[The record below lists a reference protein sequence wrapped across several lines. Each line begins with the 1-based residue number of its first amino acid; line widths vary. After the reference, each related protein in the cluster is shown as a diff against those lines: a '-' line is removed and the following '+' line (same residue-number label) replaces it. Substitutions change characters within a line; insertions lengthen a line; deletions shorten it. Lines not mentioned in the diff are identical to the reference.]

1 MVSSSSRKGLLPR
14 SPYPRS
20 KTLRNG
26 RKDLLQQLNN
36 LTTTQIPLRCHRC
49 KSQITV
55 ADRKKT
61 KKPTNGAYFKTCKRC
76 REKRNPAKW
85 IGVISKS
92 TPPKL
97 STSNHISSQSN
108 HRSSQSNHTSSQSN
122 HRSSQS
128 NHGSSQSHHES
139 SKAELDCSVCAD
151 TLPAQSFPN
160 LSGCE
165 HRPDVCRTCFLAW
178 VTERMDSTV
187 WERIK
192 CPSSDCRKLLTHDDV
207 KAHAPEDVFARY
219 VSVVRLLSS
228 SIDSITDSTICLSG
242 IF

>member
-26 RKDLLQQLNN
+26 RKDQPQQLNN
-36 LTTTQIPLRCHRC
+36 TTTILRPPRC
-49 KSQITV
+49 QRCRSQMTV
-55 ADRKKT
+55 ADRKKS
-61 KKPTNGAYFKTCKRC
+61 KRHINVAYFKTCQGC
-76 REKRNPAKW
+76 RDKRNSTRRKART
-85 IGVISKS
+85 GVV
-92 TPPKL
+92 L
-97 STSNHISSQSN
+97 SNHNSS
-108 HRSSQSNHTSSQSN
+108 
-122 HRSSQS
+122 
-128 NHGSSQSHHES
+128 E
-139 SKAELDCSVCAD
+139 AELDCSVCAD

-178 VTERMDSTV
+178 VTDRMDSTV

-192 CPSSDCRKLLTHDDV
+192 CPSSDCRKLLTHEDV
-207 KAHAPEDVFARY
+207 KAHAPGDVFARY
-219 VSVVRLLSS
+219 VFVVRLLSS
-228 SIDSITDSTICLSG
+228 SIDSTTDSTICLSG